1 MVIPYYEELENKLIR
16 YELANLSGENRNRGV
31 TSTILSSKPAFI
43 LPNSDLYYTTTNHH
57 GANFYRDVTHCLE
70 VIETSK
76 IREKIEIYKYKEFR
90 GLCVDDNAP
99 KTRFDIYDNEILID
113 DMNYYKFDKKTY
125 DLICKFLGRQLTY
138 KEYTEKEIFNGNNN
152 FDIYMTEK
160 RKDIQTIVINYD
172 AKERIGTLKDR
183 LIKAREEILSNG
195 LRAAD
200 VRDYLNFNCIPFS
213 KYHPYLENLY
223 NDDCKKIVLSIMES
237 KIQVYYYFLKLLGEG
252 NYGVQLLEPL
262 LQYPNKLIKAKEK
275 TEVSDY
281 GLPNVD
287 MDGKL
292 EGLKN
297 IRFIQ
302 DFAVQTMDFD
312 KVESQL
318 RKTIT
323 TSKINIY
330 ESFFNY
336 LIMDFDVIK
345 IPKIIYREDE
355 NRFIQMKHN
364 EFITTSKEKEFEEE
378 VKLIKKHIPYNE
390 RKKYFR

>member
-1 MVIPYYEELENKLIR
+1 MVIPYYEEIEKKLIK
-16 YELANLSGENRNRGV
+16 YELANLSEENKNMGV
-31 TSTILSSKPAFI
+31 TSTILSAKPAFI
-43 LPNSDLYYTTTNHH
+43 LPNSDLYYTTTNHY
-57 GANFYRDVTHCLE
+57 GANFYRDVIHCLE

-76 IREKIEIYKYKEFR
+76 IREKIEIYTYKEFP
-90 GLCVDDNAP
+90 GLSIGDNVP
-99 KTRFDIYDNEILID
+99 RTRLDIYDNEILIN

-152 FDIYMTEK
+152 SDIYMTEK

-172 AKERIGTLKDR
+172 AKERVETLKDR
-183 LIKAREEILSNG
+183 LVKARVDIINNG
-195 LRAAD
+195 LLAAD
-200 VRDYLNFNCIPFS
+200 VRNYLNFNCIPFS
-213 KYHPYLENLY
+213 KYNPYLENLY

-237 KIQVYYYFLKLLGEG
+237 KIQVYYYFLKLLGED
-252 NYGVQLLEPL
+252 NYGLQLLEPL
-262 LQYPNKLIKAKEK
+262 LQYPNKLIKVKENK
-275 TEVSDY
+275 EASDY
-281 GLPNVD
+281 GLPNID

-297 IRFIQ
+297 ISFIQ

-318 RKTIT
+318 KKTIT
-323 TSKINIY
+323 TSKLNIY

-336 LIMDFDVIK
+336 LIMDFDVIN

-378 VKLIKKHIPYNE
+378 IKLIKKYVPYNE

>member
-1 MVIPYYEELENKLIR
+1 MVIPYYEELEKKLIR
-16 YELANLSGENRNRGV
+16 YELANLSEENKNRGV
-31 TSTILSSKPAFI
+31 TSTILSAKPSFI

-57 GANFYRDVTHCLE
+57 GANFYRDVIHCLG

-90 GLCVDDNAP
+90 GLTIGDNVP
-99 KTRFDIYDNEILID
+99 RTRFDIYDNEILID
-113 DMNYYKFDKKTY
+113 DMNYHKLDKKTY

-138 KEYTEKEIFNGNNN
+138 KEHTEKEIFNGNNN

-160 RKDIQTIVINYD
+160 RNDIQTIVINYD
-172 AKERIGTLKDR
+172 AKEQVGTLKDR
-183 LIKAREEILSNG
+183 LVKARQDIINNG
-195 LRAAD
+195 LLAAD
-200 VRDYLNFNCIPFS
+200 VRNYLNFNCIAFS
-213 KYHPYLENLY
+213 KYNPYLENLY

-262 LQYPNKLIKAKEK
+262 LQYPNKLIKAKEEK
-275 TEVSDY
+275 EVNDY

-292 EGLKN
+292 ESLKN
-297 IRFIQ
+297 ISFIQ

-336 LIMDFDVIK
+336 LIMDFDIIN

-364 EFITTSKEKEFEEE
+364 EFITTSKEKELEEE
-378 VKLIKKHIPYNE
+378 VKLIKKYVPYNE